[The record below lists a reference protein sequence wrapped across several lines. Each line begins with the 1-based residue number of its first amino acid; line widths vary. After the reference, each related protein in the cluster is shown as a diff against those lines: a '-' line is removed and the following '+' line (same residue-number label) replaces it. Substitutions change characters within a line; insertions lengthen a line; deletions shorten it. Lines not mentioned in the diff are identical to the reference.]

1 MHMRTCD
8 GRFRR
13 AAARPALGIV
23 LAALAAAGGACT
35 RSGDESVEA
44 ATSGARGAAAGAKG
58 LEQVALARGLTPEE
72 ASAALET
79 FVPPGKYDELTM
91 LASGGHSGSIYVI
104 GIPSMRMLKEIPVYA
119 PNSWQGWAQG
129 SDEGEKVL
137 REGSFL
143 PGAKDLPTLTWGD
156 LHHPQI
162 SLTNGD
168 YDGEYVFATDK
179 AAGRVAVI
187 DLRDFKCKQIVK
199 TPNVVTDHNGFLTD
213 NSEYMVTSTFQPS
226 PGGPGVYAPIEQYKE
241 KYRGAITF
249 HRFDRKIGR
258 IKLDESF
265 QIELPPYWQDLSI
278 GGKGENDDIC
288 FTNSLN
294 TELAIGGDAEGKP
307 PMEIGASMNE
317 MDFLHVIFWKK
328 AEALVKAG
336 DKRVVVKNGI
346 RVIPLEVARD
356 EGLLYFVPES
366 KSPHGCDVTPGGEYV
381 ITSGKLDPHVTAY
394 SLARIKQA
402 VEEKNF
408 EGKDP
413 YGIPILKYDACKE
426 AYIEVGLGPLHTVF
440 DDKGNGYTS
449 LFLDSA
455 VAKFT
460 LGPPYNPP
468 EKAWK
473 LVDKLDI
480 HYNIGHLQT
489 PGSNTIHPLGR
500 YLVALNKWT
509 VDRHPGV
516 GPLHPQN
523 LQLIDISGPKM
534 RLLSETPIIGEPHN
548 AQIIETSKIA
558 AWRTYPPGT
567 EPETM
572 EGSKTA
578 TRQGEERIDVKPGL
592 VHAHMCVI
600 RSHYKPDIIRA
611 KQGDKVIL
619 DITNV
624 ESAEDATHGFG
635 LAGYN
640 ITASIDPG
648 ATQRVEFTATHAGV
662 YPFYCTEFC
671 SALHMEMTGWLLVEP
686 KN

>member
-1 MHMRTCD
+1 MKRSELTILLPAV
-8 GRFRR
+8 
-13 AAARPALGIV
+13 AALWAV
-23 LAALAAAGGACT
+23 LAGAGCGKGPAEPPAEP
-35 RSGDESVEA
+35 S
-44 ATSGARGAAAGAKG
+44 ATSGVLDGAPAT
-58 LEQVALARGLTPEE
+58 LERTALDHGLTPEE
-72 ASAALET
+72 ARAALEVYT
-79 FVPPGKYDELTM
+79 PPGKYDEFTM
-91 LASGGHSGSIYVI
+91 FASGGHSGSVYVI
-104 GIPSMRMLKEIPVYA
+104 GIPSLRMIKEIPVYA
-119 PNSWQGWAQG
+119 PNSWQGWGYGAEE
-129 SDEGEKVL
+129 SRKVL
-137 REGSFL
+137 EEGTYGPGL
-143 PGAKDLPTLTWGD
+143 PLTTWGD
-156 LHHPQI
+156 LHHPQL
-162 SLTNGD
+162 SLTEGD
-168 YDGEYVFATDK
+168 YDGEWLFATDK
-179 AAGRVAVI
+179 AAGRVAVV
-187 DLRDFKCKQIVK
+187 DLRDFKTKQIVK
-199 TPNVVTDHNGFLTD
+199 TPNVLTDHNGFLTK

-249 HRFDRKIGR
+249 HAFDRKAGR
-258 IKLDESF
+258 IRLDRSF

-278 GGKGENDDIC
+278 GGKGDNDDIC

-294 TELAIGGDAEGKP
+294 TEMAIGGDAEGKP

-317 MDFLHVIFWKK
+317 MDFLHVVFWKK
-328 AEALVKAG
+328 AEELANSGSPK
-336 DKRVVVKNGI
+336 VVVRNGI

-381 ITSGKLDPHVTAY
+381 IVSGKLDPHVTAF
-394 SLARIKQA
+394 SIAKIRAA
-402 VEEKNF
+402 VDAKNF
-408 EGKDP
+408 EGKDV

-426 AYIEVGLGPLHTVF
+426 AYVEVGLGPLHTVF

-460 LGPPYNPP
+460 LGPPYNTPD
-468 EKAWK
+468 KAWK
-473 LVDKLDI
+473 LVDKIDI

-489 PGSNTIHPLGR
+489 PGTNTLHPLGR

-534 RLLSETPIIGEPHN
+534 RLLLETPIIGEPHN
-548 AQIIETSKIA
+548 AQIIETSKVA
-558 AWRTYPPGT
+558 GWRAYPPGT
-567 EPETM
+567 DPATM
-572 EGSKTA
+572 APSPDA
-578 TRQGEERIDVKPGL
+578 TKQGEERIERTADGI
-592 VHAHMCVI
+592 HAHICVI

-611 KQGDKVIL
+611 REGDRVVL

-635 LAGYN
+635 LSGYDL
-640 ITASIDPG
+640 TASIDPG
-648 ATQRVEFTATHAGV
+648 ATERVEFTAGKPGV

-671 SALHMEMTGWLLVEP
+671 SALHMEMGGWFLVEP
-686 KN
+686 RN